1 MAKRRKY
8 PLVAICG
15 RPNVGKSTL
24 FNRLTG
30 RQHAIVHSEEGIT
43 RDRAFRM
50 AQWKDHT
57 FQIVDTGGIVED
69 PMDLILQK
77 MQEQVRKALRDARV
91 IVFVVDG
98 QQELTRIDEELRDEL
113 FRYGKPVVL
122 AVNKVD
128 NAAIQQH
135 VNDFYVLGI
144 GDPIPVSSGHNLGI
158 EALMEAICQHLP
170 PPAEVAED
178 VEDAPETE
186 EPVDH
191 TIKVAVIGK
200 PNVGKS
206 SFINALLN
214 EDRMI
219 VTDIPGTTR
228 DAIDI
233 DLHWKDKDYLLI
245 DTAGMRRKAG
255 ITEKVE
261 HFSVSRALR
270 SVRRADVCLVMI
282 DAVEGITE
290 QDKRILGYV
299 EENGTALIL
308 VWTKWDL
315 VEDKEARFK
324 ALSEELQHK
333 VPFVRYVPFV
343 TVSNLTRRRI
353 FSVFEYIDRVAA
365 EAEKR
370 IQTAELNRLLEELRE
385 NTGAAAHRGSRA
397 KILYGTQTGVKP
409 TTFVLFVNQKRLFHF
424 SYLRFLENRIR
435 ERFGFEGVPITI
447 ELRDGEGNRDRRP

>member
-1 MAKRRKY
+1 MAKQQKL

-30 RQHAIVHSEEGIT
+30 RQHAIVHFEEGIT
-43 RDRAFRM
+43 RDRAFRT
-50 AQWKDHT
+50 AQWNGHT
-57 FQIVDTGGIVED
+57 FRMVDTGGIVEN
-69 PMDLILQK
+69 PQGEILQK
-77 MQEQVRKALRDARV
+77 MQEQVRKALDEARV

-98 QQELTRIDEELRDEL
+98 QQELTRVDEELRDEL

-144 GDPIPVSSGHNLGI
+144 GDPIAISSGHNLGT
-158 EALMEAICQHLP
+158 EELMEAIAKHLP
-170 PPAEVAED
+170 PP
-178 VEDAPETE
+178 TE
-186 EPVDH
+186 ELEETTEPIRVKDT

-206 SFINALLN
+206 SFINAILN
-214 EDRMI
+214 EERNI

-233 DLHWKDKDYLLI
+233 DVHWQDKDYLLI

-261 HFSVSRALR
+261 HFSVARALR

-282 DAVEGITE
+282 DAVEGISE

-299 EENGTALIL
+299 EENGTAVII

-315 VEDKEARFK
+315 VEDKEGHFK
-324 ALSEELQHK
+324 TLSEEIIRK
-333 VPFVRYVPFV
+333 VPFVRHVPFV

-353 FSVFEYIDRVAA
+353 FSVFDYIDKVAA

-370 IQTAELNRLLEELRE
+370 IQTAELNRLLEELKE
-385 NTGAAAHRGSRA
+385 NTAAAAHKGGRA
-397 KILYGTQTGVKP
+397 KILYGTQTSIKP
-409 TTFVLFVNQKRLFHF
+409 TTFVFFVNQKRLFHF
-424 SYLRFLENRIR
+424 SYVRFLENRLR

-447 ELRDGEGNRDRRP
+447 ELREGDRHR